1 MSGSQPGDI
10 FQPGDLLNNTYRIES
25 ILGRGGTS
33 EVYKARSEISGRVI
47 AVKAL
52 RSEYAQNEDFLV
64 LMTREEEIRDI
75 RHDAVVRYYDTQ
87 RMPDGV
93 VYLAMDFVDGTRLD
107 KMASNGGMS
116 ADDLMVIGQRVA
128 EGLVVAHGHNIV
140 HRDLSPDN
148 IMLRN
153 DLPSD
158 PVIIDFGIAKDTNPG
173 AQTIVGNEFAG
184 KYAYAAPEQLNGNTD
199 ARSDLYSLGALLL
212 AAFRGAKPNLG
223 ANPMEML
230 TIKGQPLNLDGV
242 PEPLASIIGK
252 MSDPDPDK
260 RFSSAQEVVAAF
272 RDPASMSAA
281 SAATSAP
288 AVDPDATVVV
298 APPPAKPDSKAKA
311 KAKAP
316 DRPATK
322 TTAAKSKDAPAKK
335 GSGALVP
342 IIGVVVVAGI
352 GAGVYFSGALDSLMG
367 PTYPVADP
375 YTMIIERAAN
385 GTVTASGNVPS
396 PEVQESLT
404 AQMTALGGSANLTL
418 ATGNIPEVWGEAV
431 LGMVDSLA
439 GLEEFSIEIVDGSAD
454 VFGLGLTEQ
463 ELQQAETA
471 VAASAALAF
480 GTDIEMV
487 LGPRFLPA
495 DFLRPILL
503 SNSDCGPLTL
513 VAPPPTGYGL
523 NDEIIVTG
531 RLAQETSRQTLGRQL
546 SNLAG
551 DRPLRIDTEMLND
564 ALCEIDAVLPASTES
579 GGFELMFGYGDR
591 SDSNLDA
598 VYAVGEN
605 PVIDLALPPDVTD
618 GYLRVSIVDVKGVVF
633 HLLPNLFRTENS
645 VEALLEENPEG
656 IIRLSYGLEE
666 AEGQNRLAFTVD
678 DSVLGKNQILVM
690 HTDAPLF
697 DELRPTTESSASY
710 ADALVAARNAG
721 DISIRSIDTAILT
734 TER

>member
-52 RSEYAQNEDFLV
+52 RAEYAQNEDFLV

-107 KMASNGGMS
+107 KAASNGGMS
-116 ADDLMVIGQRVA
+116 ADDLMVVGQRVA

-148 IMLRN
+148 IILRN

-230 TIKGQPLNLDGV
+230 TIKGQPLKLEGV
-242 PEPLASIIGK
+242 PDPLASIIAK

-260 RFSSAQEVVAAF
+260 RFSSAEEVVAAF
-272 RDPASMSAA
+272 KDPASLQAA
-281 SAATSAP
+281 PIAAAP
-288 AVDPDATVVV
+288 AVDSDATVVV
-298 APPPAKPDSKAKA
+298 SPPPAAPEPAPEAPKAAAKKPAAKA
-311 KAKAP
+311 APAPAKE
-316 DRPATK
+316 
-322 TTAAKSKDAPAKK
+322 APAKK
-335 GSGALVP
+335 RSGALVP
-342 IIGVVVVAGI
+342 ILGVVVLA
-352 GAGVYFSGALDSLMG
+352 GAGAGAYFSGALDTVLG
-367 PTYPVADP
+367 PSYPVADP

-385 GTVTASGNVPS
+385 GTVFASGNVPS
-396 PEVQESLT
+396 PEVQEALT
-404 AQMTALGGSANLTL
+404 AQITALGGSADLTL
-418 ATGNIPEVWGEAV
+418 ATGGIPEVWPEAV
-431 LGMVDSLA
+431 QSMVDSVA
-439 GLEEFSIEIVDGSAD
+439 GLEEFRIEIVDGSAD
-454 VFGLGLTEQ
+454 IFGLALTEG
-463 ELQQAETA
+463 ELAQAERA
-471 VAASAALAF
+471 VTQAAASAFSA
-480 GTDIEMV
+480 DIEML

-495 DFLRPILL
+495 DFLGPILL
-503 SNSDCGPLTL
+503 ENSDCGPLSL
-513 VAPPPTGYGL
+513 VSPPPTGYGL
-523 NDEIIVTG
+523 DDAIIVTG
-531 RLAQETSRQTLGRQL
+531 RLAAEASRQALGRQL
-546 SNLAG
+546 GALAG
-551 DRPLRIDTEMLND
+551 DRPVRIDTEMLNE
-564 ALCEIDAVLPASTES
+564 ALCEIDAVLPSSAQP

-591 SDSNLDA
+591 SEPNRDA

-605 PVIDLALPPDVTD
+605 PVIDLAMPPDVTD

-633 HLLPNLFRTENS
+633 HLLPNLFRPENS
-645 VEALLEENPEG
+645 VETLLEEAPDG
-656 IIRLSYGLEE
+656 VIRLSYGLEE
-666 AEGQNRLAFTVD
+666 AEGRSRLAFTVD

-697 DELRPTTESSASY
+697 DELRPTTESSESY
-710 ADALVAARNAG
+710 ADALIDARNAG
-721 DISIRSIDTAILT
+721 NISIRSIDSAILT